1 MGATLEFTDDELR
14 ELTLALEE
22 QRHGLMIELTSADVR
37 DFKDRLR
44 AQLLKVETLSPR
56 LAEAGRG
63 VRLVRNGRRRS
74 DQKAISACSL
84 TTFWSGVM
92 PEYGPAWRTSL
103 PATSGAPQ
111 GHFPPSTMLS
121 PYLYREY

>member
-44 AQLLKVETLSPR
+44 AQLLKVETLAAR
-56 LAEAGRG
+56 LESSVA
-63 VRLVRNGRRRS
+63 
-74 DQKAISACSL
+74 Q
-84 TTFWSGVM
+84 
-92 PEYGPAWRTSL
+92 
-103 PATSGAPQ
+103 PQ
-111 GHFPPSTMLS
+111 TG
-121 PYLYREY
+121 